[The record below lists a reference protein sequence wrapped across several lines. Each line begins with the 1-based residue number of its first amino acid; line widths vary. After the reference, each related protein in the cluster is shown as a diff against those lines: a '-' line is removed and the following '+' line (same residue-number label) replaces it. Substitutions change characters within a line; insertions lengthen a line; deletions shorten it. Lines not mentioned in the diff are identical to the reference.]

1 MRRTYTRAV
10 RRSREGAIS
19 VIPVH
24 TYSIVARDPATGELG
39 VAVQSHSFSV
49 GSVVSWAEAGVG
61 AVATQSF
68 LNRAYGPE
76 GLALMRAGRSAP
88 EALADLVARD
98 PERDLR
104 QVAMV
109 DAAGNSAAHTGP
121 RCVAAAGHLVGDG
134 YSVQANIM
142 VDPGVW
148 PAMAD
153 AYQIASGDL
162 ADRLVTALEAAQ
174 AAGGD
179 LRGQQ
184 SAALLVVAGEPLQRP
199 GEGKRFDLRVE
210 DHPTPLTELRRLL
223 NLARA
228 HRYVEE
234 ADADVGEGRYED
246 AAAAYQMALGL
257 APENAEL
264 KVWAAVALLHIGREG
279 EAMTL
284 FAAAFLADPGLV
296 ELVPRVAALGL
307 VPNDPSVLARIAAL
321 VPTRG
326 AAS

>member
-1 MRRTYTRAV
+1 
-10 RRSREGAIS
+10 
-19 VIPVH
+19 VI
-24 TYSIVARDPATGELG
+24 
-39 VAVQSHSFSV
+39 
-49 GSVVSWAEAGVG
+49 
-61 AVATQSF
+61 
-68 LNRAYGPE
+68 
-76 GLALMRAGRSAP
+76 
-88 EALADLVARD
+88 ADD
-98 PERDLR
+98 
-104 QVAMV
+104 
-109 DAAGNSAAHTGP
+109 
-121 RCVAAAGHLVGDG
+121 C

-199 GEGKRFDLRVE
+199 GEGKLFDLRVE
-210 DHPTPLTELRRLL
+210 DHPTPLAELRRLL

-234 ADADVGEGRYED
+234 ADAAVGEGRYED

-307 VPNDPSVLARIAAL
+307 VSNDSSVLARIAAL
-321 VPTRG
+321 APTRG